1 VTTRARCADPADREF
16 FGLDIDPT
24 TGIGRFAVLDR
35 MSNPRGTFY
44 GGAGVAVAAA
54 AMEATTDRRLL
65 WITAQFSNG
74 ALRGDDLSCA
84 VEVLAHG
91 RRTSQVQATVAKDG
105 VTVLT
110 ALGATGEGRDEV
122 VATFDRMPAV
132 RPPDGA
138 PPVELDLEGD
148 VSRSRFAVTEHRVAA
163 DPTDLEGTGTQLAWW
178 CRVEGL
184 APSPPCLAY
193 VSDLLVF
200 GVAHAL
206 GRPAGRATSLDNTLR
221 IGPAVDTD
229 WILLDLRAQSTSDG
243 FAHGFVNLWTPDG
256 VLLATASQSFALRSV
271 PGPGPTAAPATDA
284 ATPAQ

>member
-1 VTTRARCADPADREF
+1 MDPAT
-16 FGLDIDPT
+16 GL
-24 TGIGRFAVLDR
+24 GRFTVLDR

-44 GGAGVAVAAA
+44 GGAGVAVVAA

-65 WITAQFSNG
+65 WITAQFSSG
-74 ALRGDDLSCA
+74 ALREDELGCA

-91 RRTSQVQATVAKDG
+91 RRTSQVQATVTKDG
-105 VTVLT
+105 ETVLT
-110 ALGATGEGRDEV
+110 ALGATGEGRADEAAV
-122 VATFDRMPAV
+122 TFDRMPSV
-132 RPPDGA
+132 RPPEDA

-148 VSRSRFAVTEHRVAA
+148 VARSRFSVTEHRVAA
-163 DPTDLEGTGTQLAWW
+163 DPTALEGTGTQLAWW
-178 CRVEGL
+178 CRVDGL

-243 FAHGFVNLWTPDG
+243 FAHGFVNLWSPDG
-256 VLLATASQSFALRSV
+256 VLLATASQSFALRSL
-271 PGPGPTAAPATDA
+271 PASG
-284 ATPAQ
+284 